1 MKKCPIC
8 GCENNAEFLK
18 QVVVDNDKSLNLYQ
32 CRFCGERFI
41 TVEKALCQYDVDKLK
56 RSGEEN
62 FNGFLSSLLEL
73 YHS

>member
-8 GCENNAEFLK
+8 GRENNAEILK
-18 QVVVDNDKSLNLYQ
+18 QVVVDNDKSLILYQ
-32 CRFCGERFI
+32 CRYNHRFI
-41 TVEKALCQYDVDKLK
+41 TVEKAISCFDVDKLK
-56 RSGEEN
+56 KSGKEN

>member
-8 GCENNAEFLK
+8 GRENNAEISK

-32 CRFCGERFI
+32 CRMCSQRFI
-41 TVEKALCQYDVDKLK
+41 TVEKAISCFDVDKLK
-56 RSGEEN
+56 KSGKEN

>member
-8 GCENNAEFLK
+8 GRENNTEILK

-32 CRFCGERFI
+32 CRYNHRFI

-56 RSGEEN
+56 MSGEEN

>member
-8 GCENNAEFLK
+8 GRENNAEISK

-32 CRFCGERFI
+32 CRMCNQRFI
-41 TVEKALCQYDVDKLK
+41 TVEKALCQYDVDKIK
-56 RSGEEN
+56 RSGKEN